1 MLGSGIFSNVVIY
14 CPEIALERDECFKE
28 DRRSF
33 LLNYTGWFHKVS
45 LPGKY
50 GRKVHPERDGCD
62 LNGKRIQKK
71 EGVHLCI

>member
-33 LLNYTGWFHKVS
+33 LLNYTG
-45 LPGKY
+45 
-50 GRKVHPERDGCD
+50 
-62 LNGKRIQKK
+62 
-71 EGVHLCI
+71 